1 MKIQRKGRKEEI
13 KDRIINS
20 PKKSG
25 ADRKAYGSNE
35 KSHTHT
41 HTHTLQVQHPSRV
54 SY

>member
-1 MKIQRKGRKEEI
+1 MKIEREGRKEEI

-20 PKKSG
+20 PKKSA

-35 KSHTHT
+35 KSHT
-41 HTHTLQVQHPSRV
+41 QMQHPSRV

>member
-1 MKIQRKGRKEEI
+1 MKIEREERNEEI

-20 PKKSG
+20 PKKSA

-41 HTHTLQVQHPSRV
+41 HYKCSIRDV
-54 SY
+54 